1 MRYFKNIKDI
11 YPKYD
16 KFGNY
21 FILTKKIERY
31 NGNENFGSEFELS
44 YSGLVEDTTY
54 ETNKEFIALL
64 NKNGDLI
71 MSNHNLML
79 KICKPYLDE
88 FNGEVLIS
96 GMGLGVLILPLLND
110 VTITKIDIVE
120 KDLDIINY
128 VYTNR
133 LENLDVSNK
142 INVINED
149 IFTFAP
155 TNNYDYILLNHWS
168 TPDNNT
174 LSEVSLLQSKFT
186 NNLKENGN
194 IRVPILDFY

>member
-1 MRYFKNIKDI
+1 MRYFKNIKN
-11 YPKYD
+11 YFPKFD

-21 FILTKKIERY
+21 FILTKKIERDLM
-31 NGNENFGSEFELS
+31 NENFDYEFELS
-44 YSGLVEDTTY
+44 YSGLVENTSY
-54 ETNKEFIALL
+54 EENKYFISLL
-64 NKNGDLI
+64 NSEGKLL
-71 MSNHNLML
+71 MSDSNSML
-79 KICKPYLDE
+79 KICKPYLDA

-128 VYTNR
+128 VYNNR
-133 LENLDVSNK
+133 LENLDISNK

-149 IFTFAP
+149 IFTFTT
-155 TNNYDYILLNHWS
+155 TNNYDYILLNHWV

-174 LSEVSLLQSKFT
+174 LSEVSSLQSKFT
-186 NNLKENGN
+186 SNLKENGG
-194 IRVPILDFY
+194 IGVPILDFY